1 MQQKWCLG
9 GRALPLLHWK
19 ASKVDLHEVTGE
31 ADVDEAPLLLLNF
44 KATADMEWLSE
55 HLRLASRWWLL
66 NSRKVPLLQELLK
79 QIEKKNIKAKRAAST
94 CKLVVGILL
103 RDKVVLVLND
113 ARAPILAFDAN
124 EPNFAALEW
133 FVKELA
139 SDIQEME
146 SGATRHPPSSDTTPS
161 SSCHEG
167 EELAKDV
174 VAKLKRHPLC
184 QNAWFLPS
192 RGSFKIL
199 RTDKKYFEVG
209 IPDVQKLQ
217 KKAKVDSG
225 DLAWQPFE
233 TTVIQTYA
241 KALGVLNAE
250 TNMALEPFLGGVL
263 NAETNKALE
272 TKNPEFGIDL
282 GTKKREETM
291 PRPSQRQ
298 RLLTESWVGSS

>member
-1 MQQKWCLG
+1 MPPFPKRPRNESPAATPEPHSPG
-9 GRALPLLHWK
+9 TDVP
-19 ASKVDLHEVTGE
+19 DLVSSGDE
-31 ADVDEAPLLLLNF
+31 DEASVSNNEDNEIGGGWRGIAELCEAAMANELNHRMAAVSVALLSPTLRTSDDHDEPFDPEDERLEPLTLRTSDDHAWPLVPGVHGPLEPIPHDMSL
-44 KATADMEWLSE
+44 APLAD
-55 HLRLASRWWLL
+55 
-66 NSRKVPLLQELLK
+66 
-79 QIEKKNIKAKRAAST
+79 
-94 CKLVVGILL
+94 
-103 RDKVVLVLND
+103 DD
-113 ARAPILAFDAN
+113 ARG
-124 EPNFAALEW
+124 
-133 FVKELA
+133 
-139 SDIQEME
+139 S
-146 SGATRHPPSSDTTPS
+146 TTPS

-167 EELAKDV
+167 DELAKDV

-217 KKAKVDSG
+217 KKAKVDTG

-282 GTKKREETM
+282 GTKKPEETM
-291 PRPSQRQ
+291 PRRSQRQ

>member
-1 MQQKWCLG
+1 M
-9 GRALPLLHWK
+9 PLVPWK
-19 ASKVDLHEVTGE
+19 ADKVDLHDVTGE
-31 ADVDEAPLLLLNF
+31 ADVDDAPLLLLNF
-44 KATADMEWLSE
+44 RATADMEWLSE

-79 QIEKKNIKAKRAAST
+79 QIERKNIKAKRAAST

-103 RDKVVLVLND
+103 RDKVVFVLND

-217 KKAKVDSG
+217 KKVKVDTG

-272 TKNPEFGIDL
+272 TKKP
-282 GTKKREETM
+282 EETM
-291 PRPSQRQ
+291 PRPSQKQ
-298 RLLTESWVGSS
+298 RLLTEWGGRDKKTCGDGAPRELRVLR

>member
-9 GRALPLLHWK
+9 GRALPLLHWT

-31 ADVDEAPLLLLNF
+31 ADVDSAHLLLLNF
-44 KATADMEWLSE
+44 RATADMEWLSE
-55 HLRLASRWWLL
+55 HVRLASRWWLL

-79 QIEKKNIKAKRAAST
+79 QIKRKNSKAKKAAST
-94 CKLVVGILL
+94 CKLMVGILL

-184 QNAWFLPS
+184 QNAWFDSS

-199 RTDKKYFEVG
+199 RTDQKTFEVG
-209 IPDVQKLQ
+209 IHSSIP
-217 KKAKVDSG
+217 
-225 DLAWQPFE
+225 
-233 TTVIQTYA
+233 VIEHA
-241 KALGVLNAE
+241 FGFLNAE
-250 TNMALEPFLGGVL
+250 TNQRDE
-263 NAETNKALE
+263 E
-272 TKNPEFGIDL
+272 TKQE
-282 GTKKREETM
+282 
-291 PRPSQRQ
+291 
-298 RLLTESWVGSS
+298 

>member
-1 MQQKWCLG
+1 MVLIQEKWCLG
-9 GRALPLLHWK
+9 GRALPLVPWK
-19 ASKVDLHEVTGE
+19 AVTVDLHGVTGE
-31 ADVDEAPLLLLNF
+31 ADVDEARLLLLNF

-55 HLRLASRWWLL
+55 HLRLQSRWWLL
-66 NSRKVPLLQELLK
+66 KSRKVPLLQELLK
-79 QIEKKNIKAKRAAST
+79 QIEGKNMRSKQAAST
-94 CKLVVGILL
+94 CRLVVSILL
-103 RDKVVLVLND
+103 RDHVLLVLND

-124 EPNFAALEW
+124 EPHFAAIEW
-133 FVKELA
+133 FVNELA

-146 SGATRHPPSSDTTPS
+146 AAVGSSGTNTTAVNSSSDTTPS

-167 EELAKDV
+167 EDLAKDV
-174 VAKLKRHPLC
+174 VAKLKKHPLC

-209 IPDVQKLQ
+209 IPDMPKLQ

-250 TNMALEPFLGGVL
+250 TS
-263 NAETNKALE
+263 KALE
-272 TKNPEFGIDL
+272 TKNPKFGIDL

-298 RLLTESWVGSS
+298 RLLTESWVG

>member
-9 GRALPLLHWK
+9 GRALPLLHWN

-31 ADVDEAPLLLLNF
+31 AEVDEAPLLLLNF

-79 QIEKKNIKAKRAAST
+79 QIERKNIKAKRAAST

-103 RDKVVLVLND
+103 RDTVVLVLND

-174 VAKLKRHPLC
+174 VAKLRKHPLC

-298 RLLTESWVGSS
+298 KLLTGSWVG

>member
-1 MQQKWCLG
+1 MRLCHHYYPYFFIIMFIINSIIIIIIYFGSSATRYHRRHHHDRLAMEFFATPRCPDAPDVPGGSSAALHPPAPPLTLRTSDDHAWPLVPGVYGPLG
-9 GRALPLLHWK
+9 PIPHDMSL
-19 ASKVDLHEVTGE
+19 
-31 ADVDEAPLLLLNF
+31 APL
-44 KATADMEWLSE
+44 AD
-55 HLRLASRWWLL
+55 
-66 NSRKVPLLQELLK
+66 
-79 QIEKKNIKAKRAAST
+79 AAGPQDHV
-94 CKLVVGILL
+94 L
-103 RDKVVLVLND
+103 LVLND
-113 ARAPILAFDAN
+113 ARAPILA
-124 EPNFAALEW
+124 
-133 FVKELA
+133 KEGWPRRGRQG
-139 SDIQEME
+139 S
-146 SGATRHPPSSDTTPS
+146 TTPS
-161 SSCHEG
+161 SSRHEG

-174 VAKLKRHPLC
+174 AAKLRKHPLC

-217 KKAKVDSG
+217 KKDKVDTG

-298 RLLTESWVGSS
+298 RLLTESWVG

>member
-1 MQQKWCLG
+1 M
-9 GRALPLLHWK
+9 PLLHWT

-31 ADVDEAPLLLLNF
+31 ADVDDAPLLLLNF
-44 KATADMEWLSE
+44 RATADMEWLSE

-79 QIEKKNIKAKRAAST
+79 QIERKNIKAKRAAST

-298 RLLTESWVGSS
+298 RLLTESWVG